1 MTHID
6 NDAYITDCSGG
17 ALRHYV
23 LVAPHH
29 TEPNHLLLCPCM
41 CSPWCCNCAHAWCD
55 HRQEA
60 YERKGFMAH
69 ADPQLQDLMVQD
81 TIKRTDVTVP
91 LPGFENLR
99 L

>member
-1 MTHID
+1 
-6 NDAYITDCSGG
+6 
-17 ALRHYV
+17 
-23 LVAPHH
+23 
-29 TEPNHLLLCPCM
+29 
-41 CSPWCCNCAHAWCD
+41 
-55 HRQEA
+55 
-60 YERKGFMAH
+60 MAH